1 MSIIE
6 KAAARRTVAQRAPDG
21 DVPHPDLIVEAMA
34 RNAAAQAEQSLAE
47 AVGPGAPA
55 MPAAPPMT
63 QAEMVAAAMAQSHG
77 LQTPA
82 APVPAIV
89 EAAPLVPVK
98 AAAAP
103 AAPGAPAATVAGDTV
118 ARSSARKVDLDL
130 ARMRDLGMVTAAG
143 GRTALVEDFRVIK
156 RPLIKRA
163 FAERAPGDLPGN
175 LIMVTSSLPGEGK
188 TYCAINLAMSIAM
201 ELDHTVL
208 LVDAD
213 VARPS
218 VLRTLGLPAQRG
230 LMDILVD
237 ESLDL
242 SDVMLRTNVPTLA
255 ILPAGTSTPRAT
267 ELLASAAMTNLVLEI
282 AHRYPDRIVI
292 FDSPPLLLT
301 SEARVLAT
309 HMGQI
314 AVVVESETTTQHAV
328 KESLSQLEGCANVNL
343 IYNKTRE
350 FPGIEESYDYH
361 YG

>member
-6 KAAARRTVAQRAPDG
+6 KAARRIDQKRTPDG
-21 DVPHPDLIVEAMA
+21 DVPHPDMIVEAMA
-34 RNAAAQAEQSLAE
+34 RSAAAKAEQDAGE
-47 AVGPGAPA
+47 PVAPA
-55 MPAAPPMT
+55 VPAMT
-63 QAEMVAAAMAQSHG
+63 QAEMVQAAMAQSHG
-77 LQTPA
+77 LQVPEA
-82 APVPAIV
+82 QAFPVPAPVV
-89 EAAPLVPVK
+89 EAVP
-98 AAAAP
+98 AAAP
-103 AAPGAPAATVAGDTV
+103 APAPASKAGNDGLVRT
-118 ARSSARKVDLDL
+118 STRKVDLDL
-130 ARMRDLGMVTAAG
+130 ARMRELGMVTAAG
-143 GRTALVEDFRVIK
+143 GRTALVEDFRIIK
-156 RPLIKRA
+156 RPLIKKA

-267 ELLASAAMTNLVLEI
+267 ELLASAAMTNLVMEI

-301 SEARVLAT
+301 SEARVLAS

-328 KESLSQLEGCANVNL
+328 KESLSQLEGIANVNL